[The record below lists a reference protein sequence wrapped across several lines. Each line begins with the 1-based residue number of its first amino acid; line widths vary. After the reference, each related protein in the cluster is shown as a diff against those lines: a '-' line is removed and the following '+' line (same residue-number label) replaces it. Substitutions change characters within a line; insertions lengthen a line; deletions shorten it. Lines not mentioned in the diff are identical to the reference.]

1 MNSSKEP
8 AVHLHRPPLPGNVRE
23 FLRGFPTTWWPAL
36 FVIVIA
42 VAIHDIDWLI
52 KKGTAENAMMEE
64 ARCAAYFKFEPTAAN
79 QHDNVSIRISRAV
92 EKMTDQVPSVAD
104 QKVRAAITDIVQKL
118 NAENSNEGARAK
130 AIAELQESCLN
141 SPTRD

>member
-1 MNSSKEP
+1 
-8 AVHLHRPPLPGNVRE
+8 
-23 FLRGFPTTWWPAL
+23 
-36 FVIVIA
+36 
-42 VAIHDIDWLI
+42 
-52 KKGTAENAMMEE
+52 
-64 ARCAAYFKFEPTAAN
+64 
-79 QHDNVSIRISRAV
+79 
-92 EKMTDQVPSVAD
+92 MTDQVPSVAD